1 MRAWIAANA
10 DKISEIA
17 PITASI
23 SPEAAV
29 AVTRKGGR
37 LNLAGHNSADWRLQ
51 ATALWRVGAVERDL
65 AIAVIEAD
73 KARISD
79 TNRDLVVESEHSA
92 CRPLAAFP
100 PRRHP
105 SWNTSSYDAAH
116 LFVAHVRNNPSSGFP
131 IPTTSTQF
139 EVVTDGR
146 IHRVPGARLKKWIEH
161 RRSEWKGPRGLL
173 FSQRPLIGD

>member
-1 MRAWIAANA
+1 MLEARAAELWAKPLRESRLLLHSLISNKSGDPVRAWIAANA

-17 PITASI
+17 PISASI
-23 SPEAAV
+23 SPEAAA
-29 AVTRKGGR
+29 AVTRKDGR
-37 LNLAGHNSADWRLQ
+37 LNLAGHNSADCRLQ

-105 SWNTSSYDAAH
+105 SWYTSS
-116 LFVAHVRNNPSSGFP
+116 
-131 IPTTSTQF
+131 
-139 EVVTDGR
+139 
-146 IHRVPGARLKKWIEH
+146 
-161 RRSEWKGPRGLL
+161 
-173 FSQRPLIGD
+173 